1 MSEIPRGAIRFNT
14 DSNKPELW
22 DGSQWAEFQLST
34 PNLAQNGEKN
44 LGARGVFMGGET
56 PSRRA
61 DIDIINFASAGDS
74 VDFGDMNTTRS
85 APAVFASSTRA
96 IAAGGETPSVVNTI
110 EFITIASTGSAT
122 DFGGILT
129 DARRRLSGQGCS
141 NQTRGMILGGFDG
154 SNQLNLVDF
163 ITIASNGTNAVDFG
177 GDITATTTFGGT
189 CATPTR
195 AVLGGGTTPAP
206 AFVTTMQQVNLT
218 TTGVDFSNFGDLTQA
233 RQGMGAANNATR
245 GVWSGGQTPS
255 AVDTIDSMI
264 MATLG
269 NAVEFGNLATT
280 IGATSSCS
288 SSTKVATGGGATTNV
303 TIQYQD
309 IATGSDTVD
318 FGDLH
323 EGRQFLDATS
333 NAHGGL

>member
-14 DSNKPELW
+14 DSNRVEVW
-22 DGSQWAEFQLST
+22 TGSVWGEMQLST
-34 PNLAQNGEKN
+34 PNLAQNGETN
-44 LGARGVFMGGET
+44 IGARGLFVGGET

-61 DIDIINFASAGDS
+61 DIDIINFASAGNS

-110 EFITIASTGSAT
+110 EFMTIASTGSAT
-122 DFGGILT
+122 DFGAILT

-154 SNQLNLVDF
+154 TNQLNLVDF
-163 ITIASNGTNAVDFG
+163 ITIASNGTAAVDFG
-177 GDITATTTFGGT
+177 GDLTTTTCFGGT

-195 AVLGGGTTPAP
+195 AVLAGGNDGG
-206 AFVTTMQQVNLT
+206 FVTTMQQVNFT
-218 TTGVDFSNFGDLTQA
+218 TTGVDFANFGDLTLA
-233 RQGMGAANNATR
+233 RQGIGAANNATR
-245 GVWSGGQTPS
+245 GVWSGGQTPGAS
-255 AVDTIDSMI
+255 SVIDTMI

-269 NAVEFGNLATT
+269 NTVEFGDLATAV
-280 IGATSSCS
+280 GATSSCS
-288 SSTKVATGGGATTNV
+288 SPTKVATGGGATTNV

-309 IATGSDTVD
+309 ITSGANVED

-323 EGRQFLDATS
+323 QGRQFLDATS

>member
-14 DSNKPELW
+14 DSNRLEVW
-22 DGSQWAEFQLST
+22 NGSVWGEMQLST
-34 PNLAQNGEKN
+34 PNLAQNGETN
-44 LGARGVFMGGET
+44 IGARGLFVGGET

-61 DIDIINFASAGDS
+61 DIDIINFASAGNS

-110 EFITIASTGSAT
+110 EFMTIASTGSAT
-122 DFGGILT
+122 DFGAILT

-163 ITIASNGTNAVDFG
+163 ITIASNGTGAVDFG
-177 GDITATTTFGGT
+177 GDLTATTTFGGT

-195 AVLGGGTTPAP
+195 AVLAGGNDGG
-206 AFVTTMQQVNLT
+206 FVTTMQQVNFT
-218 TTGVDFSNFGDLTQA
+218 TTGVNFANFGDLTLA

-255 AVDTIDSMI
+255 AQDTIDTMI

-269 NAVEFGNLATT
+269 NAVEFGDLATAV
-280 IGATSSCS
+280 GATSSCS
-288 SSTKVATGGGATTNV
+288 SPTKVATGGGATTNV

-309 IATGSDTVD
+309 ITSGANVED

-323 EGRQFLDATS
+323 QGRQFLDATS